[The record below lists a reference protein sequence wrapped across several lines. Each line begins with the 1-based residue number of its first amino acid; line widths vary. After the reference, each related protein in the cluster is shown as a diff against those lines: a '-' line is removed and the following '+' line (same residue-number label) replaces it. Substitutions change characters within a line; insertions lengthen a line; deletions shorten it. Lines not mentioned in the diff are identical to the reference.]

1 MMIITTKRSSLG
13 YTTDAAMTGV
23 AWLTFLYLFT
33 HGVLALAAPDLSLPD
48 LTFPGSGRYR
58 DALTA
63 LATFT
68 VPGLFGMVCWHV
80 ARERITRG
88 AMDPGPVPN
97 MLDQETLATHFQLSG
112 HQLDDVQHSRV
123 TVIYHSGE
131 GRIDRLET
139 DGLKLQSA
147 RVTPLF
153 NQLRVA

>member
-1 MMIITTKRSSLG
+1 MMIITTRRSSLG
-13 YTTDAAMTGV
+13 YATDVAMTAV

-33 HGVLALAAPDLSLPD
+33 HGVLALAAPDFSLPN

-63 LATFT
+63 LTAFA

-80 ARERITRG
+80 ARERMTRG
-88 AMDPGPVPN
+88 AMDPGPAPCT
-97 MLDQETLATHFQLSG
+97 LDQETLATHFQLSG
-112 HQLDDVQHSRV
+112 HQLNDVQHSRV

-131 GRIDRLET
+131 GLIDRLET
-139 DGLKLQSA
+139 DHLRLQPA